1 MCVFTALLHTAI
13 PTAVETSKAGG
24 LFGSDDEEDD
34 MFFTPKKA
42 ALPTTKSPSTAKKE
56 LSQTEKAALR

>member
-1 MCVFTALLHTAI
+1 M
-13 PTAVETSKAGG
+13 PTAVPTVVETSKGGG
-24 LFGSDDEEDD
+24 LFGSDDEEDDD

-42 ALPTTKSPSTAKKE
+42 ALPSTKSPSTAKKE